1 MPTHTHTHSLSRDSV
16 LGRNSAGTRLRIDTA
31 VARFGA
37 QSRVAQIALALRCL
51 CVCVVLR
58 IQILRR
64 EALGSRAT
72 QHHMCFDRALG
83 APDRPTQRASDIG
96 ALIVVS
102 LKRAWHF
109 LRTRST

>member
-1 MPTHTHTHSLSRDSV
+1 MPTHTHTHRLSRDSV

-37 QSRVAQIALALRCL
+37 QSRIAQIALALRCL
-51 CVCVVLR
+51 CVVLR
-58 IQILRR
+58 IQILCR

-96 ALIVVS
+96 ALTAVS
-102 LKRAWHF
+102 LKRAWRF
-109 LRTRST
+109 FRTRST